1 MPNLNP
7 APFVAAPGRLR
18 KARAM
23 RIAIDVSAAD
33 KAERTGIGK
42 YVRSL
47 VECLAAIDGENTYFL
62 CHRLSRLRRWKHF
75 LRTPKPNFRGKLLQE
90 PFHPFFLRRL
100 DVFHGPDARLPR
112 FTTAKTVVTIHD
124 VASLVSD
131 EYADA
136 KFRRMKIDRYRDLLD
151 RASCIITNSESTR
164 RDMVRLLDAPP
175 EKVRT
180 VPMGVPEEFRPC
192 GPQEQ
197 AAVRSRYGLD
207 KDFLLFVGAITR
219 RKNIRRLLAAF
230 REVSKA
236 RDVVLILA
244 GRPGYGAAEELAP
257 IGELGLKDRVRLLG
271 YVAEADLPALYSS
284 AKLFLFPS
292 LYEGFGIPVLE
303 AMACGTPVVTSDC
316 SSLPEVAGGAAL
328 LVDPSDIHAI
338 AEAALRLLDDEPL
351 RQDLAARGIERAKQ
365 FSWMRTAR
373 ETLEIYKSLCGT

>member
-1 MPNLNP
+1 
-7 APFVAAPGRLR
+7 
-18 KARAM
+18 
-23 RIAIDVSAAD
+23 
-33 KAERTGIGK
+33 
-42 YVRSL
+42 
-47 VECLAAIDGENTYFL
+47 
-62 CHRLSRLRRWKHF
+62 
-75 LRTPKPNFRGKLLQE
+75 
-90 PFHPFFLRRL
+90 
-100 DVFHGPDARLPR
+100 
-112 FTTAKTVVTIHD
+112 
-124 VASLVSD
+124 
-131 EYADA
+131 
-136 KFRRMKIDRYRDLLD
+136 
-151 RASCIITNSESTR
+151 
-164 RDMVRLLDAPP
+164 
-175 EKVRT
+175 
-180 VPMGVPEEFRPC
+180 MGVPEEFRPC